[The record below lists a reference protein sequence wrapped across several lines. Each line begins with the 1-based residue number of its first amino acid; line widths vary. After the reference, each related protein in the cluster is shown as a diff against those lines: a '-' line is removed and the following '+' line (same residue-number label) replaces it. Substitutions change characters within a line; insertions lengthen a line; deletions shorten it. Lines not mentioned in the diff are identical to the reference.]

1 MTRRPNHFHLGMD
14 HTGHRHVRL
23 RDPAEMRRTRE
34 RRLLQPVIIVVA
46 AGGMQPRWRNGM
58 QRRRWLLLTEESRG
72 DRRCFLMT
80 LSCRALVPPVRPF

>member
-1 MTRRPNHFHLGMD
+1 MTRRPHHFHLGMD

-23 RDPAEMRRTRE
+23 RDPAEMRRARE
-34 RRLLQPVIIVVA
+34 RRLLQPVVIVVA

-58 QRRRWLLLTEESRG
+58 QRRRWLALTEESRG

-80 LSCRALVPPVRPF
+80 LSRPPLIRPF